1 MIIII
6 ITTQTYIGEVKHF
19 PIYEDLLYKLNKHN
33 IFKIVHFVRKDLGLQ
48 KSWAD
53 VKFSYSSAT
62 PSMWY
67 SCYNWWVNINKLL
80 LNKVHNL
87 H

>member
-1 MIIII
+1 MLNMAAFKSPNSKCLLTTMIIII

-48 KSWAD
+48 KS
-53 VKFSYSSAT
+53 
-62 PSMWY
+62 
-67 SCYNWWVNINKLL
+67 
-80 LNKVHNL
+80 
-87 H
+87 